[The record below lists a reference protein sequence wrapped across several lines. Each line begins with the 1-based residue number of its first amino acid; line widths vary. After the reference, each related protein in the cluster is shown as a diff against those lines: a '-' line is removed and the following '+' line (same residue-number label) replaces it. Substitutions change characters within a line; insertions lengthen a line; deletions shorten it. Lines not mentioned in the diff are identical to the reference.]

1 MIRRLT
7 RWFALVLPPLW
18 ALLAFA
24 LIYLGM
30 TGVLAWFF
38 WQLRRSD
45 PTAAILSADLFV
57 PRDVIIGFGLVTY
70 GVFRVTAFHPV
81 FLPTYRRWLEQ
92 IPWTYHRDLPGGPIH
107 LVAQDGLLV
116 IAAILLSYGS
126 PRMQF
131 LAVPLFAAAYLIALG
146 TTFWATGPRW
156 PTYVVGFG
164 LGLIVLLKGQ
174 PAAMLVVSGVLYG
187 LAYVGLRQALK
198 RFPWEIPQ
206 AWEHFPLRL
215 QASRDERRQSTLG
228 WPFDLLQPKPPTLA
242 ISRLDGLLL
251 SLLGG
256 WWTIVLASLPSAPND
271 RLEASVV
278 PLLLVTPACV
288 LIRAGLYCWTHWPP
302 ISLLGRIRTLR
313 WIIPGY
319 DKVFLAPLCTLLV
332 GPGLVA
338 VLARFGVPLN
348 YSAPIA
354 VAAMLFVTFNMGP
367 TLCNWR
373 LTGYSRITPLL
384 NRNSQE
390 FVNL

>member
-7 RWFALVLPPLW
+7 RWFALVLPPWW
-18 ALLAFA
+18 ALLIFA
-24 LIYLGM
+24 LGYLWTAGS
-30 TGVLAWFF
+30 LAWFF
-38 WQLRRSD
+38 WWLRAID
-45 PTAAILSADLFV
+45 PTAEVPPNFFT
-57 PRDVIIGFGLVTY
+57 PRDMTVGFALVGY
-70 GVFRVTAFHPV
+70 GIFRVMAFHPV
-81 FLPTYRRWLEQ
+81 FSSCYRRWLEQ
-92 IPWTYHRDLPGGPIH
+92 TPWTYHRDLPRGPIH

-146 TTFWATGPRW
+146 STFWATGPRW
-156 PTYVVGFG
+156 PAYVVGFG
-164 LGLIVLLKGQ
+164 LGLIALLKGQ
-174 PAAMLVVSGVLYG
+174 PAAMLVVATVLYG
-187 LAYVGLRQALK
+187 LAYVGLQQALK

-206 AWEHFPLRL
+206 AWERFPLRL
-215 QASRDERRQSTLG
+215 QASRDERPQSALG

-242 ISRLDGLLL
+242 ISRLDALLL

-288 LIRAGLYCWTHWPP
+288 LIRTGLYCWMHWPP
-302 ISLLGRIRTLR
+302 IGLWGRIRTLR

-338 VLARFGVPLN
+338 VLARLGVPLN

-354 VAAMLFVTFNMGP
+354 VTAMLFVTLNMGP
-367 TLCNWR
+367 TLRNWR